1 MDKTHLTTNFNT
13 KLNFDYNFSLDHNY
27 KDFNY
32 NEFGANINLNPIKF
46 DFSYL
51 QEDKHIGEQEYFKTK
66 VDYNTSGNGLV
77 SLETKRIYS
86 TLCKILNPT

>member
-1 MDKTHLTTNFNT
+1 MDQ
-13 KLNFDYNFSLDHNY
+13 NY
-27 KDFNY
+27 KELNY
-32 NEFGANINLNPIKF
+32 NELGSSINFDPFKI

-77 SLETKRIYS
+77 SLETKRNLITNSSEFYN
-86 TLCKILNPT
+86 LRRFNDCLRAGLVYRRILYRL